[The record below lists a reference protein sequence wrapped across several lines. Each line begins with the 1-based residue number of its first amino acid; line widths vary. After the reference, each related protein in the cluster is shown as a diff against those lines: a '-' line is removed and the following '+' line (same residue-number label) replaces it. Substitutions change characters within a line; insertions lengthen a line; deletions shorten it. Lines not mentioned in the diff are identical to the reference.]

1 MYEHISDDHKDGPI
15 NSNILF
21 LHLGLKM
28 IKQPYVKE
36 IFLCD
41 DVEFCRE
48 DKIGVSIIYAYE
60 DSDVFYPAKLLKHG
74 INCLCFASKEAIAMG
89 EKIYIFTQDFPIE
102 SANLRIYEGC
112 FAQVEECKKTDKF
125 KNNPL
130 YLIRGKSVIGNT
142 MSIDS
147 TDSSVKESK
156 YGYKSFH

>member
-1 MYEHISDDHKDGPI
+1 MYEHISDDHKNGPI

-36 IFLCD
+36 IILCD

-60 DSDVFYPAKLLKHG
+60 DSDVFYPARLLKHG
-74 INCLCFASKEAIAMG
+74 INCFCFASKEPIAKG
-89 EKIYIFTQDFPIE
+89 KKIYIFTQDFPIE
-102 SANLRIYEGC
+102 GASLRIYEGC
-112 FAQVEECKKTDKF
+112 FAQVEECKKNDKL
-125 KNNPL
+125 KKKPS
-130 YLIRGKSVIGNT
+130 YLIRGKSVSGKT

-147 TDSSVKESK
+147 NVLSVEVL
-156 YGYKSFH
+156 